1 MTTIKRVCKVL
12 TPTVTQSHYLKRGNF
27 SVCYELAERLVD
39 FFEDI
44 ETGSKIEKM
53 DKKRE
58 SSHHQ
63 TQCVGPPF
71 LNVRPFKYLE
81 GLTGFP
87 LLMTSKCK

>member
-12 TPTVTQSHYLKRGNF
+12 TPTVTQPHYLKRGNF

-53 DKKRE
+53 DKKKRI
-58 SSHHQ
+58 
-63 TQCVGPPF
+63 
-71 LNVRPFKYLE
+71 
-81 GLTGFP
+81 LTSP
-87 LLMTSKCK
+87 NSMCRSALSKRKTL